1 LRQNNVRVWRICVTA
16 SEKSFLNVGF
26 APNFVGRFVS
36 VPTPAIRGVAE
47 KCLNGLNSDLRCIV
61 RERPLSFVSLDILSD
76 SETPSGVAGQRPPE
90 VRALF
95 GLGNSGAACRCHG
108 RVRGKVG
115 F

>member
-47 KCLNGLNSDLRCIV
+47 KCLNGLFECLRCKMFEWLVEESWPFAAV
-61 RERPLSFVSLDILSD
+61 RLNSHPAGLCCRSKQLS
-76 SETPSGVAGQRPPE
+76 
-90 VRALF
+90 
-95 GLGNSGAACRCHG
+95 
-108 RVRGKVG
+108 
-115 F
+115 